1 VAPRSTVSAF
11 GGITGIAPSRRMIV
25 TCMWGVSD
33 PLRAGRGAEKG
44 AAKWGSLT
52 PPLSLCSA
60 TTAAQTGDRRHRT
73 PPAAAGKAQTGKEIV
88 RPWSCRV

>member
-11 GGITGIAPSRRMIV
+11 DGVAGIAPSRRMIV

-33 PLRAGRGAEKG
+33 PLRVGRRAEKG

-52 PPLSLCSA
+52 PHWTLC
-60 TTAAQTGDRRHRT
+60 TAATAAPTRDRWHKA
-73 PPAAAGKAQTGKEIV
+73 PPAADGK
-88 RPWSCRV
+88 P